1 MKTPKEQIME
11 FVEKHYL
18 KEKDK
23 WKIGKSN
30 HYYEWEDVKYNIF
43 KEQDNSALFNKIDE
57 LERIIKRFEYDTGIS
72 RTKYKD

>member
-23 WKIGKSN
+23 WESGLSN
-30 HYYEWEDVKYNIF
+30 HYMEWEDIKYKIF
-43 KEQDNSALFNKIDE
+43 KEQDNSFLYEKIDE